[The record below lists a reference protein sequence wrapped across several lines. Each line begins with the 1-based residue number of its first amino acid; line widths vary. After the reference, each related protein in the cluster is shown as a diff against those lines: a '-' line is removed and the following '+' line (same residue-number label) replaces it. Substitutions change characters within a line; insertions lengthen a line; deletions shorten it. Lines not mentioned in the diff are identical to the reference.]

1 MDPLAATTD
10 DRIAEV
16 WRVEHRHLL
25 DIAFRMLG
33 DIREAEDAV
42 QEAFIRLVR
51 VGIDGIDD
59 PRGWLT
65 VVLGR
70 ICIDMMR
77 SARARPPAAGALA
90 SAEPIAAG
98 PDPADRVTLDDAVR
112 TALLVVL
119 ERLTPAERTAFV
131 LHDVFQLDFDT
142 VGSIVGRSPAASRQL
157 ASRARRHISAE
168 ADHRWALVEPAEHRR
183 VTEGFIAACAGGD
196 LQGLLAVLDPDVDGD
211 ATPGGFVP
219 AFRPISGADRIATN
233 LVRMFGPGSGF
244 SLVSMRLR
252 GRPAVVA
259 SRQQRVAAVLLLDL
273 EDGRIHHIHA
283 IGDPAAV

>member
-51 VGIDGIDD
+51 VGIDGVDD

-65 VVLGR
+65 VVVGR
-70 ICIDMMR
+70 IGIDMMR
-77 SARARPPAAGALA
+77 SARVRPQTAGGPPP
-90 SAEPIAAG
+90 AEPIAPG
-98 PDPADRVTLDDAVR
+98 PDPADRITLDDAVR

-157 ASRARRHISAE
+157 ASRARRHISAD
-168 ADHRWALVEPAEHRR
+168 ADRRFAPVEPAEHQR
-183 VTEGFIAACAGGD
+183 VTEGFIAACSGGD
-196 LQGLLAVLDPDVDGD
+196 LQGLLALLDPDVAGEV
-211 ATPGGFVP
+211 TPGGVVP
-219 AFRPISGADRIATN
+219 AFRPISGANRIAAN
-233 LVRMFGPGSGF
+233 LLRMFGPGSGF
-244 SLVSMRLR
+244 TLVSMRLR
-252 GRPAVVA
+252 DRPAVVA
-259 SRQQRVAAVLLLDL
+259 STQQHVAAVLLLDL

-283 IGDPAAV
+283 IGDPAAL